1 MKFALL
7 PEGVVVSHP
16 HLVKLIKIVP
26 SNVQNRSSFVVVLR
40 LYDSSEIMIKN
51 CATIKEAEALVK
63 TCTEAINL
71 AVKDIDIEEYMT
83 TATSLSQTHQQEYKT
98 NFQTKTIESQ
108 KTLIPSSVTKQQ
120 QIPQQKTEDDSDE
133 WIHDDGSDDWG

>member
-51 CATIKEAEALVK
+51 CSSLKEAEALVK
-63 TCTEAINL
+63 TCTESINL
-71 AVKDIDIEEYMT
+71 AIKDIDLEEYI
-83 TATSLSQTHQQEYKT
+83 TASTSLSQTHQKEYKT

-108 KTLIPSSVTKQQ
+108 KTLTPISFSEGKHIKP
-120 QIPQQKTEDDSDE
+120 QKTEEDSDE
-133 WIHDDGSDDWG
+133 WIPDDGSDDWG